1 MCLLHLFVESDPR
14 GGKKRGVSAH
24 LHASIIL
31 PYTPSVH
38 LVSIDGAL
46 DAYLKTLTCQNYHF
60 SPHPSPLLY
69 LKNTAGITRNAGPF
83 QTYHESLWMVDIMML
98 NNPWLGPC
106 LIWSIHIHRKSI
118 SSKTSLHCL
127 PWHQPQAQRLPSQI
141 RGSCTNDSTLN
152 RISRFETKDIYIYIY
167 HTKWHGS
174 SDTST
179 TRLNSRKLNVQT
191 YAVANQHK
199 PQSKKTTGTNT
210 S

>member
-14 GGKKRGVSAH
+14 AGKKPGVSAH

-46 DAYLKTLTCQNYHF
+46 SFLPASQSSAVPQKHC
-60 SPHPSPLLY
+60 
-69 LKNTAGITRNAGPF
+69 RNHKKRRAFPNIPW
-83 QTYHESLWMVDIMML
+83 ELWMVDIMML
-98 NNPWLGPC
+98 NNPWLGSC

-152 RISRFETKDIYIYIY
+152 GIGRFETKDIY

-174 SDTST
+174 SETCT